1 MVVEVEHSLLGKER
15 IIGSPLKL
23 SESPTSIRTAPPLLG
38 EQTEQVLTDVLG
50 WDAAAAESY
59 AAQFKA

>member
-1 MVVEVEHSLLGKER
+1 MRGVGWR
-15 IIGSPLKL
+15 
-23 SESPTSIRTAPPLLG
+23 TSIAARIPYSPGTAPPLLG